1 MIKTFLVLFGLL
13 TLIHIPVMGIYGKHG
28 AYNEEPIDKSP
39 IKVSLG
45 AMGYAKSKCTS
56 TGVATD
62 KIVLS
67 CKTGFIG

>member
-1 MIKTFLVLFGLL
+1 
-13 TLIHIPVMGIYGKHG
+13 MGIYGKHG